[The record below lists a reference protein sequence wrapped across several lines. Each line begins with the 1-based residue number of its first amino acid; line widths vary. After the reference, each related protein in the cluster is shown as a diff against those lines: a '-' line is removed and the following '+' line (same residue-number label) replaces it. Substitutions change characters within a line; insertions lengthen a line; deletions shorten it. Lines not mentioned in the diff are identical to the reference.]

1 MPRKLKAFTTS
12 AGFFDLAVAAP
23 SRKAA
28 LAAWGAGGDLF
39 QQGFARQTDDADIVA
54 ATSARPGIVL
64 RRPVGTDGPFTE
76 TAEIA
81 EAPLVGTGRRRV
93 RERARKKAAASP
105 GKPGRSG
112 GADRRGRPPPE
123 VAAGNPERQGKR
135 RFAKEKREEQAR
147 AREEERRER
156 AVAAAEA
163 AFRDAEAAHRHR
175 VEALDRERAS
185 LDRKAS
191 AEERGWAREKERLRE
206 TLRRARR

>member
-23 SRKAA
+23 SMKAA
-28 LAAWGAGGDLF
+28 LAAWGADGDLF
-39 QQGFARQTDDADIVA
+39 HQGFARRTDDAAIVA
-54 ATSARPGIVL
+54 ATTARPGVVL

-76 TAEIA
+76 TAEIS
-81 EAPLVGTGRRRV
+81 ESVLVEEV
-93 RERARKKAAASP
+93 RKRPGKRAGKTP
-105 GKPGRSG
+105 GKP
-112 GADRRGRPPPE
+112 RRGGGDTRSSRPPPK
-123 VAAGNPERQGKR
+123 GPDGDPEQQEKR
-135 RFAKEKREEQAR
+135 RLAKEKREAEAEAR
-147 AREEERRER
+147 AEKRREK

-163 AFRDAEAAHRHR
+163 AFRDGEAAHRHR

-191 AEERGWAREKERLRE
+191 AEESGWAREKARLRD